1 MKTENEL
8 VDSLKVT
15 CDTNGREIIRRLKE
29 FAVFP
34 PSPQKV
40 QNFAKDVIAMLEAV

>member
-8 VDSLKVT
+8 VESLKAT

-40 QNFAKDVIAMLEAV
+40 QNLAKAALAMLEAV